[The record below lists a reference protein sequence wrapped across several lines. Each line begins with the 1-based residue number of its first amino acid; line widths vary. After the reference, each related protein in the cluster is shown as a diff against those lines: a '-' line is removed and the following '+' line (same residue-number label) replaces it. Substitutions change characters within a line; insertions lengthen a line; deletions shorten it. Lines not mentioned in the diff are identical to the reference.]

1 MRRGYLT
8 LLGALFIASSDSPV
22 LGRAQEP
29 SKPTDASVLSFEG
42 DTALWTVAIKPDKTA
57 DFEQTLSKLRSALA
71 KSQDPQRRRQAAGW
85 KVMRMT
91 RPLPDGNV
99 AFVHII
105 HPVVAGADY
114 AIMPILYDAFPEE
127 RDAMALEARL
137 RVLGEAL
144 RSDPAKVSRV
154 GEWLLASGFRG
165 GRPR

>member
-127 RDAMALEARL
+127 RVQLYDLYRGAFAAN
-137 RVLGEAL
+137 VA
-144 RSDPAKVSRV
+144 A
-154 GEWLLASGFRG
+154 ASGNLVANLG
-165 GRPR
+165 GLPTPGQQ